1 MKKIFIAIVA
11 LAAATACSNSEI
23 VSVNREAITFDN
35 AFVNNSTRSVVDPSY
50 DLNDLKN
57 QYVGFGVYGFV
68 TGNPNDADNTTAP
81 IFTNEQVTWNST
93 EEAWKHNTI
102 QYWIKDATYNFAA
115 IAPYSDS
122 TINRNLWTATVENGT
137 TTLNYDD
144 QYSDP
149 GTFDLLYAAAS
160 VENVTAGYNTPV
172 SFNFRHILSKV
183 KFTFKNEYDATN
195 TKIAVRTIVVKATTQ
210 AVATLTADN
219 TVWNYHDDIKSYNF
233 FSAGTQQSGGRVV
246 PAKLANGSS
255 EESFNELLLIPT
267 TDVVTYPVT
276 FYVDL
281 YVVNGETE
289 TLVKT
294 FEHSHT
300 FTAQFQP
307 GYSYNVKVTIDK
319 DNIDPAGAQKPIEF
333 TVDENSNWGWTPG
346 TLDINR

>member
-23 VSVNREAITFDN
+23 VSVNREAIAFDN
-35 AFVNNSTRSVVDPSY
+35 AFVNNSTRSVVDPSF
-50 DLNDLKN
+50 DANDLKGE
-57 QYVGFGVYGFV
+57 YVGFGVYGFV
-68 TGNPNDADNTTAP
+68 TGNPNDAANTTAP
-81 IFTNEQVTWNST
+81 IFTNERVTWNST
-93 EEAWKHNTI
+93 ANAWKHNTV
-102 QYWIKDATYNFAA
+102 QYWINGATYNFVA

-122 TINRNLWTATVENGT
+122 TINSGLWTATVANNT
-137 TTLNYDD
+137 TTLNYKASGGD
-144 QYSDP
+144 
-149 GTFDLLYAAAS
+149 TDLLYAATP

-195 TKIAVRTIVVKATTQ
+195 TKIAVKTIVVKATTQ
-210 AVATLTADN
+210 AVATLTANN
-219 TVWNYHDDIKSYNF
+219 TVWDNHDDIESYNF
-233 FSAGTQQSGGRVV
+233 FSAGTQQSGGQVV
-246 PAKLANGSS
+246 PAKLANGDSA
-255 EESFNELLLIPT
+255 ESFNELLLIPT
-267 TDVVTYPVT
+267 THEITYPVT
-276 FYVDL
+276 FDVEL

-346 TLDINR
+346 ILDINR